1 MAFAS
6 GEYLEAWSRSTTL
19 ELRQKSMMLTILG
32 KDGTDAWVSGAAT
45 VHIPKPTF
53 TNVAAANRARG
64 GDWKTAQDIAQDTVD
79 FARIGGANVSN
90 EVIAEDAIEIP
101 WPLIDQLRSRQSYE
115 LAKQIDATLYS
126 WITGGSGIGSGTAQ
140 NVTYGTAGTNFIA
153 RTSPWR
159 GNNDASN
166 KLVYDAIEAFELYL
180 QRADALDGIGDAVG
194 QKWMVMPP
202 EVFRALR
209 VHMLK
214 VDLHWD
220 LLTASLLSGGS
231 VLGGAQYQGRLLGID
246 IFTWNGISIPTGSG
260 NWKFIAGCRAGAYAN
275 TRPTI
280 NQFFDPSENQ
290 VSSKPAYLSRMAM
303 EAGAAMGE
311 VGVFQEI
318 NIHAD

>member
-19 ELRQKSMMLTILG
+19 ELRQKSMMLTILS
-32 KDGTDAWVSGAAT
+32 KEGTDSWVSGAAK

-53 TNVAAANRARG
+53 TNASASNRARG
-64 GDWKTAQDIAQDTVD
+64 GDWKAATEIAQDTVE

-90 EVIAEDAIEIP
+90 EVLAEDALEIP
-101 WPLIDQLRSRQSYE
+101 WPLIDKLRSRQSFE
-115 LAKQIDATLYS
+115 LAKQLDSTLYS
-126 WITGGSGIGSGTAQ
+126 WIIGTNGIPSGGA
-140 NVTYGTAGTNFIA
+140 VTYGSAGTNFIA

-166 KLVYDAIEAFELYL
+166 KLVYDAIEAFELLL

-202 EVFRALR
+202 EIFRALR

-246 IFTWNGISIPTGSG
+246 IFTWNGVAIPTGTS

-275 TRPTI
+275 VRPSI

-303 EAGAAMGE
+303 ETAAAMGE
-311 VGVFQEI
+311 GSVFQEI
-318 NIHAD
+318 TIHAD

>member
-19 ELRQKSMMLTILG
+19 ELRQKSMMLTILS
-32 KDGTDAWVSGAAT
+32 KDGTDSWVSGASK

-53 TNVAAANRARG
+53 TEAAAASRARG
-64 GDWKTAQDIAQDTVD
+64 GDWQAATEIAQDTVD
-79 FARIGGANVSN
+79 FARIAGADVSN
-90 EVIAEDAIEIP
+90 EVLAEDAHEIP
-101 WPLIDQLRSRQSYE
+101 WPLIDQLRSRQAYE
-115 LAKQIDATLYS
+115 LSKQIDKSLYS
-126 WITGGSGIGSGTAQ
+126 WIIGNSGIGSGTPQ
-140 NVTYGTAGTNFIA
+140 NVTYGTAGTNFIS
-153 RTSPWR
+153 RTTPWR
-159 GNNDASN
+159 GNNAASN
-166 KLVYDAIEAFELYL
+166 KLVYESIEAFELYL

-209 VHMLK
+209 VYMLAE
-214 VDLHWD
+214 DLHWD
-220 LLTASLLSGGS
+220 LLTQSLLSGGS

-246 IFTWNGISIPTGSG
+246 IFTWNGIAIPTGTN
-260 NWKFIAGCRAGAYAN
+260 NWKYIAGTRAGAYAN
-275 TRPTI
+275 VRPVL

-290 VSSKPAYLSRMAM
+290 VSSKPAYLSRMTM
-303 EAGAAMGE
+303 EAAAAMGE